1 MARQHNGRP
10 AAQAL
15 MLHPKPGT
23 GLADVWAL
31 AGRIADEFGVPVA
44 FWLAGDIH
52 RVDPYT
58 GDDQEP
64 ESLDADADAELE
76 RYLR

>member
-1 MARQHNGRP
+1 MKRRQHNGRP
-10 AAQAL
+10 VAQAL
-15 MLHPKPGT
+15 MLHPRPGT

-44 FWLAGDIH
+44 FWCAGDFH
-52 RVDPYT
+52 RVDPCT
-58 GDDQEP
+58 GGGQEP
-64 ESLDADADAELE
+64 ESPDDDDAELE